1 MQVINLP
8 TMKSMI
14 THVGV
19 KHRRP
24 LMFWGPMG
32 VGKSEGV
39 AQAVADHDGV
49 LVDIRLSQYDSVDL
63 RGIPDPDKES
73 RQTVWYAPAT
83 LPFMG
88 NPAFDPDG
96 PLIFLFLDEVNAA
109 APAVSAVAYQLI
121 NDRRVGEH
129 ALMDNVVIIAAG
141 NREGDRG
148 ITNKQPAPLSNR
160 LVHAELVADIKAWS
174 FWAQSSGKIP
184 PVMVALLN
192 FQPDL
197 LHTFDP
203 NQPTVKAFGTPRTW
217 EFAADFFNDPDM
229 PKDIKFAAIS
239 GAVGEANQ
247 IQLMAFADIWGSL
260 TPVEDI
266 IKSPTTVPVPDKL
279 DIQYAMAV
287 HVSGNMDK
295 GNSDQLHKYLDRMNP
310 EMVVLAWTLAIN
322 RDEDVTDT
330 NAFLHAYAP
339 KYRSLFQD
347 S

>member
-1 MQVINLP
+1 MQVVNIP
-8 TMKSMI
+8 VMKSMI

-19 KHRRP
+19 RHRDS
-24 LMFWGPMG
+24 LMFWGSMG
-32 VGKSEGV
+32 VGKSEGIH
-39 AQAVADHDGV
+39 QAALEHNGIM
-49 LVDIRLSQYDSVDL
+49 VDIRLSQYDSVDL
-63 RGIPDPDKES
+63 RGIPDPDKAT

-96 PLIFLFLDEVNAA
+96 PLIFLFLDEINSA

-129 ALMDNVVIIAAG
+129 MLMDNVVIVAAG
-141 NREGDRG
+141 NRDNDGG
-148 ITNKQPAPLSNR
+148 VTNRQPAPLSNR
-160 LVHAELVADIKAWS
+160 FVHAELVPDVKAWS
-174 FWAQSSGKIP
+174 FWGQQSGKIP
-184 PVMVALLN
+184 AVMIALLN

-197 LHTFDP
+197 LHTYDP
-203 NQPTVKAFGTPRTW
+203 KQPTNKAFGTPRSW
-217 EFAADFFNDPDM
+217 EKAAKYFLDDDM
-229 PKDIKFAAIS
+229 PKDIKYASIS

-247 IQLMAFADIWGSL
+247 IQLAAFADIWGSL
-260 TPVEDI
+260 VPIEDI
-266 IKSPTTVPVPDKL
+266 IKNPTTVPVPEEL
-279 DIQYAMAV
+279 SVQYAMAV

-295 GNSDQLHKYLDRMNP
+295 VNSDALHKYLDRMNP

-339 KYRSLFQD
+339 KYRALFQD